1 MAYAPLGVEPVL
13 GEFVE
18 KDYGMSF
25 HYSENGDFG
34 HGPFTRFPHLVWVG
48 GLGQQYRYAEVK
60 EHVRTVDCTPCFVDS
75 SGLTRKVPEGRR
87 NIATFRRH
95 TRRFSFCDYI

>member
-1 MAYAPLGVEPVL
+1 MAYAPASVEPVL

-25 HYSENGDFG
+25 HYSKNGDFG

-60 EHVRTVDCTPCFVDS
+60 KTVAYVCVDEDEC
-75 SGLTRKVPEGRR
+75 GLPVVEKWDIKR
-87 NIATFRRH
+87 NIRYTPAPQ
-95 TRRFSFCDYI
+95 SW